1 MGHCS
6 DILVVNKKSEI
17 MPAAQEFAWNNAD
30 HEECYGL
37 YHGDLKIQ
45 DREFDSFEE
54 AEEYL
59 CSLRNDGT
67 VKFKEYN
74 GHKNFTMKWMIM
86 VSH

>member
-6 DILVVNKKSEI
+6 DILVVNKKSDI
-17 MPAAQEFAWNNAD
+17 MPAAQEFAWNHAD
-30 HEECYGL
+30 HEECYGQ
-37 YHGDLKIQ
+37 YHGFVKIQ

-59 CSLRNDGT
+59 CSLRNDGA

-74 GHKNFTMKWMIM
+74 GHKNFTMKWMII